1 MQYFH
6 VSAVKSSTTFSIY
19 VNGVLEDT
27 RALPSFTDSNSANL
41 LIGANAL
48 EGAHLNGLI
57 DEAEIFDRALSASE
71 IQAIVQCRHRGQVQ
85 ELLLLLLQLK
95 QFTDS
100 YATAKTAT
108 AQHSNSNLYSDTDIY
123 ANADTDTDS
132 PDAPYADTY
141 TNRRYSA
148 QIQQPINA
156 NGTSIFSVRRG
167 VVPVKFTL
175 TQNGTPTCA
184 LPPATIAVTRTGGG
198 VIGEVNES
206 IYTMPADSGSNFRI
220 DGCQYIYNLNS
231 GALGVGIYRVDIKI
245 NGQVVGSATF
255 ELK

>member
-1 MQYFH
+1 MWLYVDGIPQGTAPNST
-6 VSAVKSSTTFSIY
+6 SANNTRDLNIGFAWAEATRSASSGEYWMSWKSSI
-19 VNGVLEDT
+19 
-27 RALPSFTDSNSANL
+27 ALFPLRKSRRSSMQAVQASANQL
-41 LIGANAL
+41 Q
-48 EGAHLNGLI
+48 H
-57 DEAEIFDRALSASE
+57 
-71 IQAIVQCRHRGQVQ
+71 QPRH
-85 ELLLLLLQLK
+85 LQLRPVM
-95 QFTDS
+95 
-100 YATAKTAT
+100 AA
-108 AQHSNSNLYSDTDIY
+108 
-123 ANADTDTDS
+123 
-132 PDAPYADTY
+132 
-141 TNRRYSA
+141 R
-148 QIQQPINA
+148 IQQPINA

-175 TQNGTPTCA
+175 AENGTPTCA
-184 LPPATIAVTRTGGG
+184 LPPATISVTRTGGG